1 MIERVTLFP
10 TPKSF
15 ALALLGFT
23 FLASISVLIE
33 YVNYRDFNH
42 FDSVLV
48 KAKVLNHYTKT
59 KQTRTGKTKTYDVL
73 KLKTSHGVILYTI
86 SYKHYDNLIGKTLK
100 AELFLKDGITFW
112 EYLSGFFAISKIESI
127 SSNNGLYSSID
138 TFLQHAHKDSN
149 AQAIY
154 EALYLAK
161 PLPKKLQQQFSTLGI
176 SHLIAI
182 SGFHLGVLSVV
193 LFMLFRIPYKFLQNR
208 YFPYRSYT
216 RDMFILTASL
226 LLGYT
231 LFLGAPPSLLRA
243 FVMLVVGFTLYDRGI
258 KIISMQTLLLTVL
271 LILALFPRL
280 FFAIGFWLSVAGV
293 FYIFLF
299 MIYYKHRSKVWQFFA
314 LPVFVYVTM
323 LPYSL
328 NIFGN
333 FSLWHPFSVV
343 LTILFTLFYP
353 LSILLHIIGF
363 ADALDGVLQALL
375 SVTQTTAIVQLPSGV
390 LIGFVT
396 LSVAAIW
403 SRLLFYCLQVCGISL
418 FIYAIYQIT

>member
-1 MIERVTLFP
+1 MIERVPLFP
-10 TPKSF
+10 TVKSF
-15 ALALLGFT
+15 IFALLVFT
-23 FLASISVLIE
+23 LLASISLLIE
-33 YVNYRDFNH
+33 YINYRDFNR

-48 KAKVLNHYTKT
+48 EAKVLNHYTKT
-59 KQTRTGKTKTYDVL
+59 KQTKTGKTKTYDVL
-73 KLKTSHGVILYTI
+73 KLKTTHGVTLYTI

-100 AELFLKDGITFW
+100 AELFLKDGITFR
-112 EYLSGFFAISKIESI
+112 EYLSGFFAISKIQSI
-127 SSNNGLYSSID
+127 SSNNGLYTTID
-138 TFLQHAHKDSN
+138 TFLQHTHKDSN

-161 PLPKKLQQQFSTLGI
+161 PLPKKLQQHFSTLGI

-182 SGFHLGVLSVV
+182 SGFHLGVLSFV

-226 LLGYT
+226 LLAYT

-243 FVMLVVGFTLYDRGI
+243 FVMLVVGFYLYDRGI
-258 KIISMQTLLLTVL
+258 QIISMQTLLLTVL

-299 MIYYKHRSKVWQFFA
+299 MLYYKHRSKVWQFFA
-314 LPVFVYVTM
+314 LPVFVYVMM

-328 NIFGN
+328 AIFGN
-333 FSLWHPFSVV
+333 FSLWHPFSIV

-363 ADALDGVLQALL
+363 GDILDGVLHALL
-375 SVTQTTAIVQLPSGV
+375 TLAQTTATIQLPSGF
-390 LIGFVT
+390 LIGFVI
-396 LSVAAIW
+396 LSITAVW
-403 SRLLFYCLQVCGISL
+403 SRLLFLFLQVCSVLL
-418 FIYAIYQIT
+418 FIYTIYQVA